1 MRLSLFATAA
11 ALCLSSL
18 AARAD
23 AVYTY
28 TGQDFTFA
36 NAPYTT
42 SDSVTGELTFS
53 SPLGADLSLQQEL
66 PVSYSFSDGVE
77 TLNQMNSSLSPAAL
91 ETDASGNIVQYA
103 YGVVGDDGVD
113 ITIFGGPLSS
123 GRDTVNVQGQPYLAF
138 SSAPGAFTSP
148 TTQVS
153 ATPEPSSFVLLGTGL
168 LGMVGMVR
176 KRLA

>member
-42 SDSVTGELTFS
+42 SDSITGELTFS
-53 SPLGADLSLQQEL
+53 SPLAPDLALQQEL

-77 TLNQMNSSLSPAAL
+77 TLTQMNSSLSPAAL
-91 ETDASGNIVQYA
+91 ETDQ
-103 YGVVGDDGVD
+103 
-113 ITIFGGPLSS
+113 
-123 GRDTVNVQGQPYLAF
+123 
-138 SSAPGAFTSP
+138 
-148 TTQVS
+148 
-153 ATPEPSSFVLLGTGL
+153 
-168 LGMVGMVR
+168 R
-176 KRLA
+176 KHRPVHLRGCR